1 MADQSAVLVVGELR
15 EGRLDATSRELLNAG
30 RGLAGA
36 LGQSLWA
43 VLLGVELGEASREA
57 IGCGAGKVFV
67 VEHALLGEGHLDA
80 QVVALEQV
88 CRQTKPEVI
97 LIARSESGRE
107 LGPRLAFRLG
117 AGLAQDAVALG
128 VDEHSKRLR
137 VTRPVYGGNA
147 MAVVTLL
154 SKPQLVTVR
163 PKVFEAAEREQ
174 GLKGGEVVEVAVEI
188 SASVVKKRVVQRVRE
203 QTEGIK
209 LEEARVV
216 VGGGRGLGGPEGFK
230 QLEALAKLLG
240 GAFGASR
247 PACDAGWIDHGYQIG
262 LTGKIV
268 TPDLYIA
275 VGISGASQ
283 HMAGCSGAKA
293 LVAINNDPDSNI
305 FKEARYGVVGDW
317 KKILPAF
324 SETVR
329 ELLG

>member
-1 MADQSAVLVVGELR
+1 MADESAVLVVGELR

-88 CRQTKPEVI
+88 CRQAKPEVI
-97 LIARSESGRE
+97 LIARSETGRE

-117 AGLAQDAVALG
+117 AGLAQDAVALS
-128 VDEHSKRLR
+128 VDESGKRLR

-154 SKPQLVTVR
+154 GKPQLVTVR
-163 PKVFEAAEREQ
+163 PKVFEAAEREES
-174 GLKGGEVVEVAVEI
+174 LKGEVVAVGVEI
-188 SASVVKKRVVQRVRE
+188 AASVIKKRVVQRVRE

-240 GAFGASR
+240 GTFGASR
-247 PACDAGWIDHGYQIG
+247 PACDAGWIDHSYQIG

-293 LVAINNDPDSNI
+293 LVAINNDPDANI
-305 FKEARYGVVGDW
+305 FKEARYGVAGDW

-324 SETVR
+324 TERVR
-329 ELLG
+329 ELLR